1 MAQWEEVC
9 GDWFVVHGAHCARL
23 WLAVAGWWGDPPD
36 GSSGKDLV
44 MASRPAGSTRG
55 RAFPLVTGGVPWPGD
70 QHGGGPSRDGWRY
83 LFRGVMVGDGHRP
96 AGTPLRAAQDE
107 AGGAVGAAEA
117 FAELLTD
124 RLRVLGPDHPDT
136 LTTRSNLARWRGEA
150 GDAVGAAEASEDLLE
165 DMVRVLGPDHP
176 HTLTTRNNLAYW
188 MQRSR

>member
-1 MAQWEEVC
+1 
-9 GDWFVVHGAHCARL
+9 
-23 WLAVAGWWGDPPD
+23 
-36 GSSGKDLV
+36 
-44 MASRPAGSTRG
+44 
-55 RAFPLVTGGVPWPGD
+55 
-70 QHGGGPSRDGWRY
+70 
-83 LFRGVMVGDGHRP
+83 MVGDGHRP